1 VPQASTP
8 LESQALL
15 ATLDEVASTAPTA
28 CAGWSAHNIAAHLA
42 AGSKEIAD
50 LIEDK
55 LAGRAER
62 PTRGFTE
69 REAPFI
75 ALPDDE
81 LRHAMASQGQRK
93 AAALA
98 ALADSDDPAFQFT
111 GRSFTVAQLSTHSR
125 SEAAL
130 HRWDV
135 AGDDDLSDRLLTQ
148 AELTRHAVDVLNTL
162 PSLYEAPEWRAEHA
176 GVTDRLRIV
185 LRSPDTADIVYE
197 HTPHGAR
204 FEIIDDGPAS
214 GDALV
219 STDAANRLLT
229 IWGRRSIERPL
240 TLDTDAISPDTVES
254 VLWSAAQPWPAPG
267 NAGQAARGSSMPR

>member
-1 VPQASTP
+1 MSQASTP
-8 LESQALL
+8 LESQALM
-15 ATLDEVASTAPTA
+15 ATLDEVVSTAPTA

-50 LIEDK
+50 LIENK
-55 LAGRAER
+55 LAGRPDR
-62 PTRGFTE
+62 PTRGFSE
-69 REAPFI
+69 REAPFL

-81 LRHAMASQGQRK
+81 LRHAMGTQGQRK
-93 AAALA
+93 LAAVA

-135 AGDDDLSDRLLTQ
+135 AGDDDLSEQLLTQ

-185 LRSPDTADIVYE
+185 LRSPDTTDIVYE
-197 HTPHGAR
+197 RTPNGAR
-204 FEIIDDGPAS
+204 FDIIDDGTAN

-229 IWGRRSIERPL
+229 IWGRRSLECAL
-240 TLDTDAISPDTVES
+240 TLDTDSISPDTVES
-254 VLWSAAQPWPAPG
+254 ILWSAAQPWPAPG
-267 NAGQAARGSSMPR
+267 QADQAAQASSTPR

>member
-1 VPQASTP
+1 MSQASAP

-62 PTRGFTE
+62 PTRGFSE

-75 ALPDDE
+75 ALADDE
-81 LRHAMASQGQRK
+81 LRHAMATQGQRK
-93 AAALA
+93 LAAVA

-111 GRSFTVAQLSTHSR
+111 GRSFTVAQLFTHSR

-148 AELTRHAVDVLNTL
+148 AELTRHAVDVLNSL
-162 PSLYEAPEWRAEHA
+162 PSLWEAPGWRAEHA

-197 HTPHGAR
+197 RTPHGAR

-240 TLDTDAISPDTVES
+240 TLDTDSISPDTVES
-254 VLWSAAQPWPAPG
+254 ILWSAAQPWPAPG
-267 NAGQAARGSSMPR
+267 QADQAAQASSTLR